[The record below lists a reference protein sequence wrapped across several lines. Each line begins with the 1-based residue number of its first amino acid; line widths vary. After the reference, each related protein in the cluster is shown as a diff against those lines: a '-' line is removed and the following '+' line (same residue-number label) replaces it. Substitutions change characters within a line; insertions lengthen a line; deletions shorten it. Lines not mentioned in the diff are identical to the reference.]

1 MSTKYLFKQV
11 IQAKGGFLRGPFGG
25 DLKKEIFVD
34 KGSNTYKVYEQGVV
48 LNSDKRI
55 GRYYI
60 SEKDYKAKLHK
71 FSVQHKDFLVSCSG
85 VNMGAIYQLKEPFE
99 RGIINQAL
107 LRIRLNTGL
116 IDDNY
121 FYYLFKELISRKI
134 TSGSGDST
142 IPNFP
147 GLDLIKNIEFD
158 LPDLNTQIK
167 VGNILSALDSKIE
180 LNNRI
185 NFELEAMAKTLY
197 DYWFVQFDFPFDF
210 AQGKPYSPPSEG
222 CPQDGVGIG
231 KPYKSGGGKMV
242 WNEELKR
249 AIPEGWKVAKMAE
262 WIESEKS
269 GDWGKEEPEG
279 NFTMKV
285 TCIRGADINGLN
297 GLAEL
302 KPPVRY
308 ILDKNSTKVLNS
320 HDLII
325 EISGGSPTQSTGRI
339 AFITDATIK
348 RFENP
353 LICSN
358 FCKPLSIKNK
368 KLLYNF
374 VYYWNSLYDAGIFF
388 GYEGKTSGIKNL
400 LLDSFVSS
408 YYTVVPDDKIVDK
421 FYDIMENIQGKK
433 QIGLAE
439 NQQLSSLRDWLLPML
454 MNGQVT
460 VGETTKKEVKKS
472 ERNIYQIN
480 MQKLLHVASE
490 LHKRGYEK
498 LRVVPSVAP
507 TGLAWRCSFVAE
519 PDNGIVTSTWLSE
532 YSSNER
538 EIEYSI
544 IDLTELFE
552 REHLRFLESCKG
564 KSKDYVEW
572 YQNMLSHLEEDELPY
587 AFAEYFSP
595 TDYWK
600 TTNGQKIETLPNEK
614 RFYYN
619 Y

>member
-25 DLKKEIFVD
+25 DLKKEIFVE
-34 KGSNTYKVYEQGVV
+34 KGSDTYKVYEQGVV

-185 NFELEAMAKTLY
+185 NAELEAMAKTLY
-197 DYWFVQFDFPFDF
+197 DYWFVQFDFPD
-210 AQGKPYSPPSEG
+210 KN
-222 CPQDGVGIG
+222 G
-231 KPYKSGGGKMV
+231 KPYKTSGGKMV

-472 ERNIYQIN
+472 ERNIYNIN
-480 MQKLLHVASE
+480 MQ
-490 LHKRGYEK
+490 
-498 LRVVPSVAP
+498 
-507 TGLAWRCSFVAE
+507 
-519 PDNGIVTSTWLSE
+519 
-532 YSSNER
+532 
-538 EIEYSI
+538 
-544 IDLTELFE
+544 
-552 REHLRFLESCKG
+552 
-564 KSKDYVEW
+564 
-572 YQNMLSHLEEDELPY
+572 
-587 AFAEYFSP
+587 
-595 TDYWK
+595 
-600 TTNGQKIETLPNEK
+600 
-614 RFYYN
+614 
-619 Y
+619 